1 MTTILLIS
9 YLLAF
14 LKNPGLM
21 SAIEGIKRPGDKD
34 FCEICQVAK
43 LENSEHCEEC
53 GICVEN
59 WEGHYS
65 WLGKCIGKG
74 NYNFFVFFNLSLLI
88 WTV

>member
-1 MTTILLIS
+1 MSHVLVHS
-9 YLLAF
+9 YQYSKEDQNNF
-14 LKNPGLM
+14 H
-21 SAIEGIKRPGDKD
+21 
-34 FCEICQVAK
+34 FF